1 MGPEEWQFVV
11 ERHGMPAAIAGFSS
25 DTLLAAIYS
34 TLRQALEKRYF
45 LDNCY
50 PDVVRPG
57 GNRIAQMQ
65 LDEAFAV
72 ADANW
77 RGVGS
82 IPASGYAIRES
93 YARHDARV
101 RFPSYADDA
110 RKRAG
115 EMPPGC
121 DCARVVLGRIYPD
134 QCRLYG
140 KACRPRNPIGPCMV
154 SDEGACRIWWAG
166 GAREPADTANERAAI

>member
-1 MGPEEWQFVV
+1 
-11 ERHGMPAAIAGFSS
+11 
-25 DTLLAAIYS
+25 
-34 TLRQALEKRYF
+34 LRQALEGRCF

-57 GNRIAQMQ
+57 GNRTAREQ
-65 LDEAFAV
+65 LDEALEIT
-72 ADANW
+72 DANW

-82 IPASGYAIRES
+82 IPASGYTIRAHH
-93 YARHDARV
+93 ARHDTRA

-121 DCARVVLGRIYPD
+121 DCAQVVLGRIYPH

-166 GAREPADTANERAAI
+166 GMREPASAGYERAAV